1 MAMDIIRKDKKEIA
15 WLGLPNDILQELEAS
30 EREKS
35 ILQTRIYQKRKL
47 LQDLI
52 SKVNNLVTLTLFGM
66 NHAFFSML

>member
-15 WLGLPNDILQELEAS
+15 WLGLPNDILQELQAA

-35 ILQTRIYQKRKL
+35 LLENKILQKRKL

-52 SKVNNLVTLTLFGM
+52 SKVSL
-66 NHAFFSML
+66 

>member
-35 ILQTRIYQKRKL
+35 MLQTRIYQKRKL

-52 SKVNNLVTLTLFGM
+52 SKVNNPETLFP
-66 NHAFFSML
+66 FSE